1 MERLLTCAIVFEPE
15 RAVAYLN
22 GELDGWT
29 AECVVARLAPL
40 VISGRDV
47 VVNLSGL
54 SFLGTTGLV
63 LLDRLGRCAAGKG
76 GSLGLE
82 DPSASARR
90 LLDVT
95 GLGDHF
101 TIEARGALPT
111 A

>member
-1 MERLLTCAIVFEPE
+1 MKRLLTCAIAFEPQ
-15 RAVAYLN
+15 RTVAYLN
-22 GELDGWT
+22 GELDSWT

-40 VISGRDV
+40 VKSGHHL

-63 LLDRLGRCAAGKG
+63 LLDRLGRCAVGKG
-76 GSLGLE
+76 GSLSLE
-82 DPSASARR
+82 DPPTVARR

-95 GLGDHF
+95 GLADQF
-101 TIEARGALPT
+101 TIRAGGALPT